1 MSTGDMRSVVRLLT
15 SLERSAEQER
25 RLGVVRDRCAR
36 ADARLREQG
45 IDLEVSVGQALE
57 ELIEGA
63 PSADMGPAYTYAFH
77 ETVACH
83 FSHTTDLGV
92 WSRPSWFY
100 VLDDELARHGVPADL
115 LPGSFLF
122 SGPPLRL
129 PHPGDAFP
137 QIGVLPTPRAGALAS
152 RTGPYWTASTPNS
165 GTPHGSS
172 RRSCGSRRRGGRRR
186 GSSGRRPTRSS
197 SGSLD
202 VLVRP
207 HQ

>member
-137 QIGVLPTPRAGALAS
+137 QIGVLPTPRAGALAES
-152 RTGPYWTASTPNS
+152 YGAVLDRLDPEFRDTTRQFAEIMRFEAKGWETARKLGQT
-165 GTPHGSS
+165 TD
-172 RRSCGSRRRGGRRR
+172 
-186 GSSGRRPTRSS
+186 TIFFWFA
-197 SGSLD
+197 
-202 VLVRP
+202 
-207 HQ
+207 